1 MNRKNSNQIFN
12 NLTQKGKDKR
22 DFYRI
27 KKKNKEAFLAV
38 YDRYAEDIYRFV
50 YFKVSS
56 PEEAKDITSAVFL
69 KAWNSLRENEIGEA
83 KSLAAYLYKIAR
95 NCIIDHYRQQKPTSS
110 IERETGESLPEIED
124 KSQNLARQT
133 EINSDMAIVYAKLE
147 ELKGEYKEVIIL
159 KYINELSLSEIAS
172 ITGKSRNNVRV
183 IAHRALK
190 ALKGLMEE
198 GKK

>member
-1 MNRKNSNQIFN
+1 MNRKNSNQIFDN
-12 NLTQKGKDKR
+12 IIEKGKDRR
-22 DFYRI
+22 DFYRLRR
-27 KKKNKEAFLAV
+27 KNKEAFLEV
-38 YDRYAEDIYRFV
+38 YDRYAGDIYRFV
-50 YFKVSS
+50 YFKVSNV
-56 PEEAKDITSAVFL
+56 EEAKDITSAVFL
-69 KAWNSLRENEIGEA
+69 KAWNSLRDNEIGES

-95 NCIIDHYRQQKPTSS
+95 NCIIDHYRQKKPTSS
-110 IERETGESLPEIED
+110 IERDTGESLPELKD
-124 KSQNLARQT
+124 DNQNLARQT
-133 EINSDMAIVYAKLE
+133 EINSDMTIVYAKLN

-198 GKK
+198 DN